1 LYLGRNT
8 GNFDTKTGDM
18 IYELLRQL
26 NKGYSQTFIVLTH
39 KDDMALKADRIIR
52 FVDGK
57 ITDQ

>member
-1 LYLGRNT
+1 MNT